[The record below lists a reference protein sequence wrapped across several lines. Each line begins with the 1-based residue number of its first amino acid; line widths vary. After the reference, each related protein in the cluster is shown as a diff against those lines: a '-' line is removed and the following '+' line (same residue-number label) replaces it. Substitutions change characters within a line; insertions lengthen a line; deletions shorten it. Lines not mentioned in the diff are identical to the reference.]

1 MMLDRRV
8 HNALVHQ
15 RRVRVLARHLSELIP
30 ANVSV
35 LDVGSGDGLLASR
48 VLADRSDLKWV
59 AIDPLARPKTHVPVH
74 LFDGDR
80 LPFADKEFDFVLF
93 VDVLH
98 HTDAPMVW
106 LREAVRVARTGIV
119 IKDHLREGLCAG
131 PTLRLMDWL
140 GNAAWGVRLPYN
152 YWDSA
157 QWKSAREKLSLQT
170 EEERVALG
178 LYPWWANWL
187 FGRSLHF
194 IARLRLSR
202 TGTSDGKVNSS

>member
-1 MMLDRRV
+1 MNLFRRI
-8 HNALVHQ
+8 HNAQVHQ

-30 ANVSV
+30 PNVSI

-48 VLADRSDLKWV
+48 VLARRTDLKWV
-59 AIDPLARPKTHVPVH
+59 AIDTLARPKTHVPVH
-74 LFDGDR
+74 PFNGDR

-98 HTDAPMVW
+98 HSDAPLVL
-106 LREAVRVARTGIV
+106 LREGIRVARAGIV
-119 IKDHLREGLCAG
+119 IKDHVREGVCAG
-131 PTLRLMDWL
+131 PTLRFMDWL

-152 YWDSA
+152 YWDAA
-157 QWKSAREKLSLQT
+157 QWKSARERLNLRI
-170 EEERVALG
+170 EEERIALG

-194 IARLRLSR
+194 ISRLRLSR
-202 TGTSDGKVNSS
+202 PGTSDGKVNS